1 MQNNTLVSCV
11 IPVFNGERFLAEA
24 IDSVLAQ
31 TYDRVEIIVVDDGS
45 TDATRTVAESYVPRV
60 SYVHQCNTGPSSAR
74 NAGVQRAA
82 GAVIAFLDSDDI
94 WRAEKLAIQMKYFD
108 ARADLAIC
116 TAYMHNF
123 WSADLGAERDSTDAT
138 TLIAD
143 QPNLGST
150 FMARRA
156 LFEAI
161 GLLDP
166 SLKHRDLHEFVLRA
180 TDAGYA
186 VQALQDVLVDRRIHD
201 ANMSRDRNSGG
212 EFELIAI
219 ARARIARRG
228 MRRA

>member
-1 MQNNTLVSCV
+1 MQNDALVSCV

-31 TYDRVEIIVVDDGS
+31 SYDCVEVIVVDDGS
-45 TDATRTVAESYVPRV
+45 TDATRTVAASYAPRV
-60 SYVHQCNTGPSSAR
+60 SHVYQRNAGPSSAR
-74 NAGVQRAA
+74 NAGIRHAA
-82 GAVIAFLDSDDI
+82 GAYIAFLDSDDI
-94 WRAEKLAIQMKYFD
+94 WRADKLTIQMKCFA

-116 TAYMHNF
+116 TAFMHNF
-123 WSADLGAERDSTDAT
+123 WSTDLGAERDAADAT
-138 TLIAD
+138 ALIAD

-150 FMARRA
+150 FMVRRA
-156 LFEAI
+156 LFDAI

-180 TDAGYA
+180 TDAGHA

-201 ANMSRDRNSGG
+201 ANMSRTRSSDG
-212 EFELIAI
+212 ELELIAI

-228 MRRA
+228 SQRT